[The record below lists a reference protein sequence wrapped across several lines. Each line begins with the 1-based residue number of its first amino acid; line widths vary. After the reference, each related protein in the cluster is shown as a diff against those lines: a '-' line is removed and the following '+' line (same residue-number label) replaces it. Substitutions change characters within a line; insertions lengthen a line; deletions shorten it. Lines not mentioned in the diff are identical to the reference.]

1 MDLGGLP
8 QLAHPLEARLGPQ
21 ALAFKDLFCAMGWA
35 PPRPSVPPLA
45 SASQLSKLLGNML
58 CPPVI
63 GAILIGIFTAVQE
76 KKTREGEKCRL

>member
-1 MDLGGLP
+1 MHTHSRLDLGLK
-8 QLAHPLEARLGPQ
+8 LV
-21 ALAFKDLFCAMGWA
+21 AFKDLFCAMGWA

-63 GAILIGIFTAVQE
+63 GAILIGFSTAAQE
-76 KKTREGEKCRL
+76 KKTWEGEKCKW